1 MENLNHDQLIK
12 AAPSIF
18 ASAPSGK
25 VSGKYAFIPTTQV
38 IETLAKE
45 NWLPFTANQA
55 KCRTIDGRDF
65 VKHIIRFRKDGLTM
79 PGTDSIPEL
88 VLTNSHNGLAA
99 FNLMLGVYR
108 FICAN
113 GMIAGDTFLKE
124 SVKHVG
130 YTDEKVLD
138 ASYRLISE
146 VPRITQ
152 SVQEMS
158 QIQLTDA
165 ERLAFAK
172 SAMPIKFA
180 DDVQLEPGKLLTLRH
195 RDDLNKKDLW
205 TTFNTVQ
212 ENMIRG
218 GLRSYSF
225 DHETGRTRRNRT
237 REVKSVNEDI
247 RINKAL
253 WTLVEEMKKL
263 KVS

>member
-1 MENLNHDQLIK
+1 MDSLNREQLLK

-18 ASAPSGK
+18 AVNPSVK
-25 VSGKYAFIPTTQV
+25 VSEKYAFIPTTRV
-38 IETLAKE
+38 IETLEREGWK
-45 NWLPFTANQA
+45 PFTANQA
-55 KCRTIDGRDF
+55 MCRTTEGRDF
-65 VKHIIRFRKDGLTM
+65 VKHVIRFRKDGLSM
-79 PGTDSIPEL
+79 EGTDSVPEL
-88 VLTNSHNGLAA
+88 VITNSHNGLAA

-108 FICAN
+108 LICAN

-124 SVKHVG
+124 SVKHIG
-130 YTDEKVLD
+130 YTDDKVLD

-146 VPRITQ
+146 VPRITA

-165 ERLAFAK
+165 ERIAFAK
-172 SAMPIKFA
+172 SAMPIKFSEETT
-180 DDVQLEPGKLLTLRH
+180 LEPQKLLTVRH
-195 RDDLNKKDLW
+195 YEDRDKKDLW
-205 TTFNTVQ
+205 TTFNAVQ

-218 GLRSYSF
+218 GLRSYSRN
-225 DHETGRTRRNRT
+225 ENGYLRRQRT